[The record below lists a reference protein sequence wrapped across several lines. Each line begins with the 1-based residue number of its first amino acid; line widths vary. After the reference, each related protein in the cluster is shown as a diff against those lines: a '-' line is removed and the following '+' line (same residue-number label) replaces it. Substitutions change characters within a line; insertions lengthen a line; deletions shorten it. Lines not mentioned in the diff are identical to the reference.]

1 MRMCELCSQREKVG
15 VDEAELHLRQGV
27 PGKVNKP
34 QKFGDLYMEE
44 ALNSAESGGIGG
56 RS

>member
-34 QKFGDLYMEE
+34 QQFGDLYMEE
-44 ALNSAESGGIGG
+44 ALNSLQRVEE
-56 RS
+56 